1 MRISKNDIPVKIDA
15 PGAMARQQTEFG
27 DATSYGTFGGEH
39 FSLAAGADL
48 APLLK
53 GLDGD
58 LCQSPHW
65 GYIIGGEL
73 TVKYGDGTEEKA
85 KAGDLIYWPPGHT
98 IKAEQDSELVLFS
111 PQHEH
116 TPVMDHLRRQ
126 MM

>member
-15 PGAMARQQTEFG
+15 PGAMARQQTGFG
-27 DATSYGTFGGEH
+27 DATDLGMFGGEH

-53 GLDGD
+53 GLAGD

-73 TVKYGDGTEEKA
+73 TVNYGDGTEEKA
-85 KAGDLIYWPPGHT
+85 LTGDLIYWPPGHT
-98 IKAEQDSELVLFS
+98 IRAEKDSEFVLFS

-116 TPVMDHLRRQ
+116 TPVMDHVRRQ

>member
-1 MRISKNDIPVKIDA
+1 MKIDA
-15 PGAMARQQTEFG
+15 PGAKACQQTEFG
-27 DATSYGTFGGEH
+27 DATDYSTFAGEH

-48 APLLK
+48 GPLLK

-73 TVKYGDGTEEKA
+73 TVNYGDGSEEKA
-85 KAGDLIYWPPGHT
+85 MAGDLIYWPPGHT
-98 IKAEQDSELVLFS
+98 IKAEQDSEFVLFS

-116 TPVMDHLRRQ
+116 TPVMDHVRRQ